1 MPVLSRK
8 ARREVKTVLF
18 LTAGP
23 YFWPHQDMIRMR
35 FELLSRDFDG
45 FILSYVSQDKWR
57 RMDIGRFELNGY
69 RISGLAYKFFVTR
82 HLIRTCFV
90 LVRSL
95 SLHFRRRRI
104 DAIVAYDPFGTGVL
118 GYIVSRLI
126 GARLV
131 VEVNN
136 DFRNMANWNV
146 SSWSPRTFFKS
157 TWVRLV
163 GPFIMN
169 RSDAVRAIYP
179 GQLDGFE
186 RLNRSTRVEYFHP
199 CVATS
204 LFRKEPTPNPP
215 RRILF
220 VGHPFYLKGV
230 DLLLRAFNDITDEF
244 PEFTL
249 RLVGHLPE
257 KDQYRELFEKNPRV
271 EFFGSVMPDQVR
283 ELSADCYVLVLP
295 SRSEGMP
302 RVLMEALASGRPVI
316 ASSVGGI
323 PHYLRHGETGV
334 LFEREDV
341 EGLKKAL
348 RDVLGNDDY
357 ARRVGENGRRYLLE
371 TLSDARHVEA
381 MTRML
386 RSL

>member
-1 MPVLSRK
+1 MMWWRRK
-8 ARREVKTVLF
+8 TRGEVKTLLF

-23 YFWPHQDMIRMR
+23 YFWPKEAMTRMR
-35 FELLSRDFDG
+35 FELLSEHFDG
-45 FILSYVSQDKWR
+45 FILSYVSRHEWR
-57 RMDIGRFELNGY
+57 RVTIGNFELNGY
-69 RISGLAYKFFVTR
+69 CVRPALYGFFLTR
-82 HLIRTCFV
+82 QLLRTLFV
-90 LVRSL
+90 LSRAL
-95 SLHFRRRRI
+95 TLHVRRRRI
-104 DAIVAYDPFGTGVL
+104 DAIVAYDTFGTGVL
-118 GYIVSRLI
+118 GYILSRLI

-136 DFRNMANWNV
+136 DFRNKANWNV
-146 SSWSPRTFFKS
+146 QSWNLIAYLKS
-157 TWVRLV
+157 TWVRFV

-169 RSDAVRAIYP
+169 RADAVRAIYP

-186 RLNRSTRVEYFHP
+186 RLRPSTRVEYFHP

-204 LFRKEPTPNPP
+204 LFRDPLQNPA

-220 VGHPFYLKGV
+220 IGRPFYLKGV
-230 DLLLRAFNDITDEF
+230 DLLLRAFNDIAEEF

-249 RLVGHLPE
+249 RIVGHLPE
-257 KDQYRELFEKNPRV
+257 RDEYRHLFEGKPRI
-271 EFFGSVMPDQVR
+271 EWYGSVMPDKAL
-283 ELSADCYVLVLP
+283 ELAADCHVLVLP

-302 RVLMEALASGRPVI
+302 RVLMEAMASGRPII

-323 PHYLRHGETGV
+323 PHYIRHGETGV

-348 RDVLGNDDY
+348 RDVLSDDDY
-357 ARRVGENGRRYLLE
+357 ATRLGRNGRRYILE
-371 TLSDARHVEA
+371 ELSDRRHVEA